1 MATQAMEFSMPTLSL
16 ASHTSNA
23 ADLEFSHITGLAIFD
38 VNGEDI
44 LYATTRLDGFVSAW
58 DISSGGMTLIDAD
71 AYAQTAIAGGTPA
84 LAMMGDALLTSGG
97 AAGQLVVRGLDGTG
111 AMGNAATVGNT
122 STFSNPLGETTTL
135 TQADGTTFAYSQIT
149 GDNGVAVMEF
159 TVTGTLSTTHIT
171 QNVEVAAIA
180 SVEIGTRDYVFT
192 ATNEGLAGVSAWA
205 VQPNGS
211 LMPAS
216 TLTTETGLWIDA
228 PTAMDTAVVDGETYL
243 VLGSAGS
250 NSLTVMG
257 VAANGTLT
265 IQDHLMDDR
274 NSRFGAVADIEI
286 VTAQGHTY
294 VIAGGG
300 DDGISIYQILPGGQ
314 LLARGHIADTPDM
327 GLANLS
333 SIAAT
338 ADATGITIYVGSSA
352 EIGITELR
360 FEIGEAGIT
369 QTVNRARGSLDGTD
383 GMDILTGGTGANSL
397 SGGAGDD
404 IFFDDTGRDTL
415 TGGAGA
421 DTFIMSYDETLDIVT
436 DFDPNVDIL
445 DLSAWPSLRSMSQ
458 LFLIPTADGIK
469 IVYGN
474 ETLLLCSVDGQPITP
489 DMLNE
494 NQIIS
499 GTRLPEV
506 HVNGFPGPV
515 VTPDLP
521 ERPELIAPTK
531 EEQAEG
537 SLTLRGTD
545 AADVLTGEGVGDIIY
560 GMGGNDTLR
569 GMEGAD
575 WMNGQ
580 AGSDRLY
587 GGDDADI
594 LIGGEGR
601 ATQLGAQAA
610 NADILN
616 GEGGNDQLFGQ
627 SGDDIL
633 NGGAGDDILEG
644 GGGRDTFVFTEGY
657 DVVADFS
664 VHADQLTLETDLWSG
679 DLTAQQVVNRYATT
693 QGNSV
698 VFDFGDGDVLTLA
711 DIDSTQGLADLIT
724 FI

>member
-1 MATQAMEFSMPTLSL
+1 
-16 ASHTSNA
+16 
-23 ADLEFSHITGLAIFD
+23 
-38 VNGEDI
+38 
-44 LYATTRLDGFVSAW
+44 
-58 DISSGGMTLIDAD
+58 
-71 AYAQTAIAGGTPA
+71 
-84 LAMMGDALLTSGG
+84 
-97 AAGQLVVRGLDGTG
+97 
-111 AMGNAATVGNT
+111 
-122 STFSNPLGETTTL
+122 
-135 TQADGTTFAYSQIT
+135 
-149 GDNGVAVMEF
+149 
-159 TVTGTLSTTHIT
+159 
-171 QNVEVAAIA
+171 
-180 SVEIGTRDYVFT
+180 
-192 ATNEGLAGVSAWA
+192 
-205 VQPNGS
+205 
-211 LMPAS
+211 MPAS

-300 DDGISIYQILPGGQ
+300 DDGISIYQILPG
-314 LLARGHIADTPDM
+314 
-327 GLANLS
+327 
-333 SIAAT
+333 
-338 ADATGITIYVGSSA
+338 
-352 EIGITELR
+352 
-360 FEIGEAGIT
+360 
-369 QTVNRARGSLDGTD
+369 TVNRARGSLDGTD

-474 ETLLLCSVDGQPITP
+474 ETLLLCSVDGQAITP

-521 ERPELIAPTK
+521 ERPELIAPT
-531 EEQAEG
+531 
-537 SLTLRGTD
+537 R
-545 AADVLTGEGVGDIIY
+545 I
-560 GMGGNDTLR
+560 
-569 GMEGAD
+569 
-575 WMNGQ
+575 
-580 AGSDRLY
+580 
-587 GGDDADI
+587 
-594 LIGGEGR
+594 
-601 ATQLGAQAA
+601 
-610 NADILN
+610 
-616 GEGGNDQLFGQ
+616 F
-627 SGDDIL
+627 
-633 NGGAGDDILEG
+633 
-644 GGGRDTFVFTEGY
+644 
-657 DVVADFS
+657 
-664 VHADQLTLETDLWSG
+664 
-679 DLTAQQVVNRYATT
+679 
-693 QGNSV
+693 
-698 VFDFGDGDVLTLA
+698 
-711 DIDSTQGLADLIT
+711 
-724 FI
+724 